1 MTAVRPARRFGTIAL
16 DGDRVTTFAEKPEDE
31 GGWIS
36 GGFFILS
43 PRVLSLISGDS
54 TVWEREPLE
63 TLARQ
68 GELRAYVHRGFW
80 HPMDTLRDKTFL
92 EEEWAGN
99 RAPWRI
105 W

>member
-1 MTAVRPARRFGTIAL
+1 MAIA
-16 DGDRVTTFAEKPEDE
+16 
-31 GGWIS
+31 
-36 GGFFILS
+36 
-43 PRVLSLISGDS
+43 GDS

-92 EEEWAGN
+92 EEEWASN